1 MLLFIYPISGC
12 SFTASPFVGARRHF
26 HSFLI
31 PVPYGGSP
39 PRLQCGQVCR
49 TAILLFCRRRFYRQ
63 ADAQIVSPILHPFE
77 RTFAKIL
84 ALPYYRIIIWMKNK
98 RKPLQGIRQIDQ
110 QNIDVVFNMVKKT
123 AHTKINSSLIQDI
136 EVAMLPKQS
145 TAVINYLNRIH
156 KKKP

>member
-1 MLLFIYPISGC
+1 
-12 SFTASPFVGARRHF
+12 
-26 HSFLI
+26 
-31 PVPYGGSP
+31 
-39 PRLQCGQVCR
+39 
-49 TAILLFCRRRFYRQ
+49 
-63 ADAQIVSPILHPFE
+63 
-77 RTFAKIL
+77 
-84 ALPYYRIIIWMKNK
+84 MKNK

-123 AHTKINSSLIQDI
+123 AHTKLNSSLIQDI

>member
-1 MLLFIYPISGC
+1 
-12 SFTASPFVGARRHF
+12 
-26 HSFLI
+26 
-31 PVPYGGSP
+31 
-39 PRLQCGQVCR
+39 
-49 TAILLFCRRRFYRQ
+49 
-63 ADAQIVSPILHPFE
+63 
-77 RTFAKIL
+77 
-84 ALPYYRIIIWMKNK
+84 MKNK

-123 AHTKINSSLIQDI
+123 AHTKLNSSLIHDI